1 MKIVKTPPL
10 SFVKIRLCNEII
22 KRDGDLRRKADK
34 REITH
39 EQYLRSTFPAETMS
53 FIDEAFAKAIE
64 DWNGER
70 DGS

>member
-22 KRDGDLRRKADK
+22 KRDGELRQKADLG
-34 REITH
+34 EITH
-39 EQYLRSTFPAETMS
+39 QQYLRATFPAETMS

>member
-1 MKIVKTPPL
+1 MKITKTPPL

-22 KRDGDLRRKADK
+22 KRDGELRQKADTG
-34 REITH
+34 EITH
-39 EQYLRSTFPAETMS
+39 QQYLRSTFPAETMS
-53 FIDEAFAKAIE
+53 LIDEAFAKAIE

>member
-1 MKIVKTPPL
+1 MKITKTPPL

-22 KRDGDLRRKADK
+22 KRDGELRQKADTV
-34 REITH
+34 EITH
-39 EQYLRSTFPAETMS
+39 QQYLRSTFPAETMS
-53 FIDEAFAKAIE
+53 LIDEAFAKAIE

>member
-22 KRDGDLRRKADK
+22 KRDGELRQKADQGK
-34 REITH
+34 ITH
-39 EQYLRSTFPAETMS
+39 QQYLRSTFPAETMS

>member
-22 KRDGDLRRKADK
+22 KRDGELRQKADIG
-34 REITH
+34 EITH
-39 EQYLRSTFPAETMS
+39 QQYLRSTFPAETMS